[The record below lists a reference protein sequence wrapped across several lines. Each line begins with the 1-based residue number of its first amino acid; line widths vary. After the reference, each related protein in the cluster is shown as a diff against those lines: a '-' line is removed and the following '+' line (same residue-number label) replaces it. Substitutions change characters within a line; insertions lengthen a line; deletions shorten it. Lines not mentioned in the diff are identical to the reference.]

1 MKTTDNIVKFYE
13 TSPGVHTLKEL
24 ESIGAYANLVR
35 DLVAHGTLEEV
46 ARGLYRLTE
55 QEESEHINFEAIA
68 VAIPHAVFCLI
79 SALDFHNIGT
89 QRPFEYHIAIPKGK
103 RAPHRQDFTIESYQ
117 LSGQSYEAGIEE
129 HGRIKVYSVAKTV
142 ADCFKFRN
150 QLGLDVALEA
160 LKDVLRN
167 KRATVAELLEM
178 AEVCRVKKVMMP
190 YLESLT

>member
-1 MKTTDNIVKFYE
+1 MKATDNIVKFYAE
-13 TSPGVHTLKEL
+13 YPGVHTLKEL
-24 ESIGAYANLVR
+24 ESIGAYPNLVR
-35 DLVAHGTLEEV
+35 KLVSHGKLEEV
-46 ARGLYRLTE
+46 ARGLYRLTD
-55 QEESEHINFEAIA
+55 QEESEYINFEALA
-68 VAIPHAVFCLI
+68 VAIPQAVFCLL

-103 RAPHRQDFTIESYQ
+103 RLPNRQDFNIKSYQ
-117 LSGQSYEAGIEE
+117 LSGESYKSGIEE
-129 HGRIKVYSVAKTV
+129 YGRIKVYGVAKTV

-167 KRATVAELLEM
+167 KRATVSEILEM

-190 YLESLT
+190 YLESLA